1 VSRLQESVVTDSS
14 KDLRRSPDWRKS
26 KMRMEATEFPAPPP
40 VMDKGGFGFYR
51 RDLLW
56 LLHVFLLFNE
66 ASLRE

>member
-1 VSRLQESVVTDSS
+1 
-14 KDLRRSPDWRKS
+14 
-26 KMRMEATEFPAPPP
+26 MRMEATEFPAPPP